1 MPRKYIIVAAI
12 CILLVVLLQ
21 LVSSPIK
28 KLDQNL
34 QDAMYRAR
42 GAVEADTNVV
52 ILYFDNDDITS
63 LGGGTLKRNYY
74 ALVIDVLTKSNV
86 AAIGIDPFFGE
97 PSIEYPEQDNLL
109 SATTAVSGKVVLS
122 SYFRKVTEG
131 NDSASGGPGPDVAGY
146 ARMEHPALRGTQLQL
161 PFLELAQAAA
171 GVGCTNITKGSV
183 ARLPLLIGAGD
194 RSIPVLSLEVLR
206 IAAGADRTDV
216 KIGRSVVTLPAKG
229 RMLKIPVNDD
239 GTTTLNFPGPLS
251 SFRRYRCIEVLRSY
265 QLRQL
270 GVAAPVDLASLEN
283 KIVLVSIIGEGRSEF
298 FETPFDAQLPSVAI
312 HATFLDN
319 ALNGR
324 FLSNLSPFVEDLFL
338 PVALALMA
346 IVLVHRFG
354 YARGGSLVAGLG
366 ISYLAVAYLL
376 FSTTNLVLPFAGPLM
391 LLLYAWLAP
400 LLYDYFLVEKDV
412 KRLESEKEGA
422 EGRLRE
428 SELKLQLL
436 EKELLDQKAPQGTAR
451 GMELIEEIKRYKEE
465 IKTLSSQVSDMVQF
479 DAAPSRTDSAVFEGI
494 VYDSGGKM
502 QEVVDLV
509 RKIAASD
516 ANILILGESG
526 TGKELIAKAIHN
538 LSNRKG
544 KVFVAVNCGALTET
558 LLESELF
565 GHEKGSFTG
574 AVKDKVGRFEYANG
588 GTIFL
593 DEVAETSEAFQVK
606 LLRVVQ
612 SGEFE
617 RVGSTIARKTDARIV
632 AATNKS
638 LREMVSEKRFR
649 EDLYYRLN
657 VFSVELPPL
666 RERKGDIPFL
676 AEHFVKG
683 EEGSLSLSST
693 VMDAFLQYR
702 WAGNVR
708 ELQSAVMR
716 AGIMARSD
724 SRTLIQLRDIPEEIA
739 AAAKGEVDIEDQILE
754 ILRNKK
760 FSRSSISETADE
772 LGGLNRGTVAEY
784 FRGICFNHFFESS
797 WSHEKAVELI
807 ARSDDAEVRDRV
819 QKKLREYLA
828 NVVEGIPSGRDF
840 EAAQKSLRPK
850 YKNLPQRYHT
860 ILDEVIRAYLQGR
873 WR

>member
-1 MPRKYIIVAAI
+1 MPRKYLIVTAL
-12 CILLVVLLQ
+12 CILLVVLFQ
-21 LVSSPIK
+21 IFSSPVK
-28 KLDQNL
+28 KLDESLQNTL
-34 QDAMYRAR
+34 YRIR
-42 GAVEADTNVV
+42 GALPADTNVV
-52 ILYFDNDDITS
+52 IMYFDNDDITS
-63 LGGGTLKRNYY
+63 LGGGTLQRMYY
-74 ALVIDVLTKSNV
+74 ARLIDVLAKCNV
-86 AAIGIDPFFGE
+86 AAIGIEPFFGE
-97 PSIEYPEQDNLL
+97 KNIEYPEQDNLL
-109 SATTAVSGKVVLS
+109 AATAVASGRVVLS
-122 SYFRKVTEG
+122 SYFRLVTEESKPASSNSVTDLEG
-131 NDSASGGPGPDVAGY
+131 YGPVDSSPL
-146 ARMEHPALRGTQLQL
+146 HGTQLQL
-161 PFLELAQAAA
+161 PFSDLIHAAA
-171 GVGCTNITKGSV
+171 GIGFTNDTQGSV
-183 ARLPLLIGAGD
+183 AHLPLLISAGD
-194 RSIPVLSLEVLR
+194 RLIPVLSLEVLR
-206 IAAGADRTDV
+206 VASQAGRTDV
-216 KIGRSVVTLPAKG
+216 NIGSGKITLPAKG
-229 RMLKIPVNDD
+229 RMLRIPINAN
-239 GTTTLNFPGPLS
+239 GTTSLNFPGPLS
-251 SFRRYRCIEVLRSY
+251 SFRRYRCIEVIRSF
-265 QLRQL
+265 QFRQL
-270 GVAAPVDLASLEN
+270 GVAPSVDLASLEN
-283 KIVLVSIIGEGRSEF
+283 KIVLVSIIGEGRGKF
-298 FETPFDAQLPSVAI
+298 FETPFDLQFPSIAI
-312 HATFLDN
+312 HATFIDN

-324 FLSNLSPFVEDLFL
+324 FQSDLSPLAGSLLL
-338 PVALALMA
+338 PVALALLS
-346 IVLVHRFG
+346 ILSVHRFG
-354 YARGGSLVAGLG
+354 YARGGAIVAALAL
-366 ISYLAVAYLL
+366 SYLFVAYLL
-376 FSTTNLVLPFAGPLM
+376 MAMTNLILPIVVPLVLLIV
-391 LLLYAWLAP
+391 AWFTP

-412 KRLESEKEGA
+412 KRLESEKEGV

-436 EKELLDQKAPQGTAR
+436 EKELLDQQTPQGTAR

-465 IKTLSSQVSDMVQF
+465 IKTLSSQVSDMVRF
-479 DAAPSRTDSAVFEGI
+479 DAAPSRTDKAMFEGI
-494 VYDSGGKM
+494 VYDSGGRM

-509 RKIAASD
+509 GKIAASE

-666 RERKGDIPFL
+666 RERKGDIPLL
-676 AEHFVKG
+676 AEHFAKQ

-693 VMDAFLQYR
+693 VVDAFLQYR

-708 ELQSAVMR
+708 ELQSAITR

-724 SRTLIQLRDIPEEIA
+724 GRTLIQLRDIPEEIA

-754 ILRNKK
+754 ILRSKK
-760 FSRSSISETADE
+760 FSRSSISETAEE

-797 WSHEKAVELI
+797 WNHEKAVELI
-807 ARSDDAEVRDRV
+807 SRSDDPEIRDRV

-828 NVVEGIPSGRDF
+828 NVIEGLPPGQDF
-840 EAAQKSLRPK
+840 GLARKSLRPK

-860 ILDEVIRAYLQGR
+860 ILDEVIRAYLLGR
-873 WR
+873 WK

>member
-1 MPRKYIIVAAI
+1 MPRKIIIVAAI
-12 CILLVVLLQ
+12 SILLIVLLQ

-28 KLDQNL
+28 KLDENL
-34 QDAMYRAR
+34 QDVYYRVR
-42 GAVEADTNVV
+42 GAVPADTNVV
-52 ILYFDNDDITS
+52 ILYFDNDDIAS

-74 ALVIDVLTKSNV
+74 ALLIDVLTKSNA
-86 AAIGIDPFFGE
+86 AAIGVETFFGE
-97 PSIEYPEQDNLL
+97 QSIEYPEQDDLL
-109 SATTAVSGKVVLS
+109 VATTAASGKVVLS
-122 SYFRKVTEG
+122 SYFRRVTEG
-131 NDSASGGPGPDVAGY
+131 NGSAPESAVTDLSGY
-146 ARMEHPALRGTQLQL
+146 ARIDRPALTGTQLQL
-161 PFLELAQAAA
+161 PFRALTQAAA
-171 GVGCTNITKGSV
+171 GIGCTNITKGWVS
-183 ARLPLLIGAGD
+183 RLPLLISAGD

-206 IAAGADRTDV
+206 VAAHADRTDV
-216 KIGRSVVTLPAKG
+216 KISSGVVTLPAKG
-229 RMLKIPVNDD
+229 RMLQIPVSRD

-251 SFRRYRCIEVLRSY
+251 SFRRYRCIEAIRSY

-270 GVAAPVDLASLEN
+270 GVAAAVDLASLEN

-312 HATFLDN
+312 HAAFLDN

-324 FLSNLSPFVEDLFL
+324 FLTNLSPIVGNLLL
-338 PVALALMA
+338 PIALNLLALLL
-346 IVLVHRFG
+346 IHRYG
-354 YARGGSLVAGLG
+354 YARGGVIVACISLVYL
-366 ISYLAVAYLL
+366 IVSYAL
-376 FSTTNLVLPFAGPLM
+376 FVSANLVLPIAIPVAF
-391 LLLYAWLAP
+391 LLFAWLAP
-400 LLYDYFLVEKDV
+400 LLYGYFMVEQDV
-412 KRLESEKEGA
+412 KRLESEKEGV

-479 DAAPSRTDSAVFEGI
+479 DAAPSRADTATFEGI

-509 RKIAASD
+509 SKIAASE

-574 AVKDKVGRFEYANG
+574 AVSHKVGRFEYANG

-593 DEVAETSEAFQVK
+593 DEIAETSEAFQVK

-666 RERKGDIPFL
+666 RERKGDIPFI

-683 EEGSLSLSST
+683 EDGSLSLSST

-708 ELQSAVMR
+708 ELQSAITR
-716 AGIMARSD
+716 AGIMARSEG
-724 SRTLIQLRDIPEEIA
+724 RTLIQLRDIPEEIA

-754 ILRNKK
+754 ILRSKK
-760 FSRSSISETADE
+760 FSRSSISETAEE

-797 WSHEKAVELI
+797 WNHEKAVELI

-819 QKKLREYLA
+819 RKKLHEYLA
-828 NVVEGIPSGRDF
+828 NVVEGVSAGQDF
-840 EAAQKSLRPK
+840 EAARKLLRPK

-860 ILDEVIRAYLQGR
+860 ILDEVVRAYLQGR
-873 WR
+873 WV